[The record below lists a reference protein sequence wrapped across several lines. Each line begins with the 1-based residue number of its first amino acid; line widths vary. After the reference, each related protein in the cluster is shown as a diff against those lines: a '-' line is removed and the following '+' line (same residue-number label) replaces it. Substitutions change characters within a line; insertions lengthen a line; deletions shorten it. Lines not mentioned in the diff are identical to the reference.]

1 VEAGPRAPRIVP
13 GLVVLPLALLL
24 LWKAWWLRYPD
35 LAWSYP
41 FISFDG
47 YQWILEGL
55 HLRGQDVTTW
65 GRNPGFP
72 AIIALLDAAY
82 AAHLLPLVHVVL
94 LAVFLFLCFRLA
106 GFHASKGAAALAALI
121 IGFGYSTQAFFDYV
135 LADPWAITFLTAALV
150 ALEDAPSRPARVLA
164 AALFA
169 AFSFLCQ
176 YAIAFAL
183 PGLALFVWLR
193 VLSPAGNRRAR
204 LSVVMGAVL
213 GIILVGPIF
222 VYKWKRYGDPLW
234 SAVVHFPLVR
244 PHLFGLP
251 TYAVAALEF
260 LGIPAA
266 LAAAVGLV
274 SALRNPG
281 RHLLPLLVLL
291 GFSAFW
297 ILLYVWL
304 DPRFLLY
311 LLPSGAVFL
320 ALGIDRLGVPAAL
333 ASPEGITRRLIAA
346 LGVVLALL
354 LAGYPRPNPFE
365 ISRLALTPRT
375 ALVLGT
381 RQITRWVGN
390 WSIDWAQ
397 RVRLE
402 HVEGLHLPAADF
414 WTDHW
419 RTSRTRALEA
429 RDLAGDDLLLF
440 RDIAERRLGA
450 GFRISSCSAAPL
462 EPTERWKREISLR
475 RSLQDCGAPA
485 DVALRERPDSSGGEV
500 ISTGAR
506 LLLIRPAP

>member
-13 GLVVLPLALLL
+13 GLVMLPLALLL

-55 HLRGQDVTTW
+55 HLGGQDVTTW

-72 AIIALLDAAY
+72 AIIALLDDAY

-106 GFHASKGAAALAALI
+106 GFHASKGAAALAVLI

-150 ALEDAPSRPARVLA
+150 SLEDAPSRPARVLA
-164 AALFA
+164 AAFFA
-169 AFSFLCQ
+169 ALSFLCQ

-183 PGLALFVWLR
+183 PGLALFVWFR
-193 VLSPAGNRRAR
+193 VLSPAGNRRAW
-204 LSVVMGAVL
+204 LWVSLGAALGVV
-213 GIILVGPIF
+213 LVAPIF

-234 SAVVHFPLVR
+234 SAVVQFPLIR

-251 TYAVAALEF
+251 TYSVAALEF

-281 RHLLPLLVLL
+281 RHLLPLLVQL
-291 GFSAFW
+291 GFGAFW

-320 ALGIDRLGVPAAL
+320 ALGLDRLDVPAAL
-333 ASPEGITRRLIAA
+333 ASPKGITRRLISV
-346 LGVVLALL
+346 LGLVVALL
-354 LAGYPRPNPFE
+354 LAGFPRDNPFD
-365 ISRLALTPRT
+365 ISRLPVTPRT
-375 ALVLGT
+375 ALVFGT
-381 RQITRWVGN
+381 RMITQWPGDLA
-390 WSIDWAQ
+390 IDWSPRIRAE
-397 RVRLE
+397 RVERRQL
-402 HVEGLHLPAADF
+402 AAAAF
-414 WTDHW
+414 WADHW
-419 RTSRTRALEA
+419 RTSRTLALEN
-429 RDLAGDDLLLF
+429 RDLAADDLLLF
-440 RDIAERRLGA
+440 RDIAERRLGPH
-450 GFRISSCSAAPL
+450 FRISSCSAAPL
-462 EPTERWKREISLR
+462 ESIERWKREISLR
-475 RSLQDCGAPA
+475 RSLRECGAPA
-485 DVALRERPDSSGGEV
+485 DLTLRERPDSGGGEV
-500 ISTGAR
+500 IGAGSR
-506 LLLIRPAP
+506 LLLIRSAP